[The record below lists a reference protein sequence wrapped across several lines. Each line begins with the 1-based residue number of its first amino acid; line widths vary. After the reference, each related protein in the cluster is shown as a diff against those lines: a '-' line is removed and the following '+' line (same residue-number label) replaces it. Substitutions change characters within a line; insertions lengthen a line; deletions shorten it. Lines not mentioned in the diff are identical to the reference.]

1 MSAFY
6 KFIKAVITPLAY
18 LFFNLKKYG
27 TENIPKDGSVVLCCN
42 HTSMTDVW
50 LLIALCPRQIFFMA
64 KKEIFSIPVLK
75 HIFKKMGAFPV
86 DRKSSDKSA
95 LVNALKVCE
104 NGNILGIFPEGT
116 RTVLGAPKKAKPGAA
131 LIALQTNA
139 KILPVSV
146 YRGNKPVRPFQKAT
160 VRFGE
165 VIKEPNCQGT
175 PSRNDIKEYTE
186 LITQKIT
193 ELWEKKH

>member
-6 KFIKAVITPLAY
+6 KFVRAVIKPLAY
-18 LFFNLKKYG
+18 LFFNIKKHG
-27 TENIPKDGSVVLCCN
+27 VANIPKNESVVLCCN

-50 LLIALCPRQIFFMA
+50 LLIALCPRQICFMA
-64 KKEIFSIPVLK
+64 KKELFSIPVLK
-75 HIFKKMGAFPV
+75 TVFSKMGAFPV
-86 DRKSSDKSA
+86 DRKSSDKTA
-95 LVNALKVCE
+95 LLKAQEICK
-104 NGNILGIFPEGT
+104 NGGVLGIFPEGT
-116 RTVLGAPKKAKPGAA
+116 RTVSGAPKKAKPGAA
-131 LIALQTNA
+131 LIALQTNS

-146 YRGNKPVRPFQKAT
+146 YRGNNPVRPFQKAT

-165 VIKEPNCQGT
+165 VIETAEQGE
-175 PSRNDIKEYTE
+175 SVARSNIKKYTE

>member
-6 KFIKAVITPLAY
+6 KFVKAVVTPLAC
-18 LFFNLKKYG
+18 LFFNVKKYG
-27 TENIPKDGSVVLCCN
+27 TENIPKDEAVVLCCN

-50 LLIALCPRQIFFMA
+50 LLIALCPRQICFMA
-64 KKEIFSIPVLK
+64 KKELFEIPVLK
-75 HIFKKMGAFPV
+75 HIFAKMGAFPV
-86 DRKSSDKSA
+86 DRKSSDKGA
-95 LVNALKVCE
+95 LIKAQEICK
-104 NGNILGIFPEGT
+104 NGGILGIFPEGT
-116 RTVLGAPKKAKPGAA
+116 RTLSGAPKKAKPGAA
-131 LIALQTNA
+131 LIALQTNS

-165 VIKEPNCQGT
+165 VIETENSGENI
-175 PSRNDIKEYTE
+175 SRNDIKNYTE

>member
-6 KFIKAVITPLAY
+6 KFVKAVVTPLAY
-18 LFFNLKKYG
+18 LFFNIKKHG
-27 TENIPKDGSVVLCCN
+27 VANIPKDESVVLCCN

-50 LLIALCPRQIFFMA
+50 LLIALCPRQICFMA
-64 KKEIFSIPVLK
+64 KKELFSIPILK
-75 HIFKKMGAFPV
+75 TIFSKMGAFPV
-86 DRKSSDKSA
+86 DRKSSDKTA
-95 LVNALKVCE
+95 LLKAQEICK
-104 NGNILGIFPEGT
+104 NGGVLGIFPEGT
-116 RTVLGAPKKAKPGAA
+116 RTVSGAPKKAKPGAA
-131 LIALQTNA
+131 LIALQTNS

-146 YRGNKPVRPFQKAT
+146 YRGNNPVRPFQKAT

-165 VIKEPNCQGT
+165 VIETAEQGET
-175 PSRNDIKEYTE
+175 VARSDIKQYTE